1 MTPEEMGK
9 RKQELVAIV
18 GNDPMLREL
27 IEDAVFLEAEI
38 EVLRKLPAIKV
49 DPHNP
54 ERQKQTAAA
63 KLRKEDMQQYTNI
76 MKILLHASGAD
87 EAEEESPLRKW
98 MRAKAGE

>member
-1 MTPEEMGK
+1 MTPEEMEK

-27 IEDAVFLEAEI
+27 INDAVFLEAEI
-38 EVLRKLPAIKV
+38 EDLRKLPAIKV

-63 KLRKEDMQQYTNI
+63 KLRKEDMQQYANI

-87 EAEEESPLRKW
+87 ETEEESPLRKW

>member
-1 MTPEEMGK
+1 MTPEEK
-9 RKQELVAIV
+9 EIRTRELEKIV
-18 GNDPMLREL
+18 GDDPLLREL
-27 IEDAVFLEAEI
+27 ITDAVFLEAEI
-38 EVLRKLPAIKV
+38 EDLRKLPAIKV

-76 MKILLHASGAD
+76 MKILLHASGED

>member
-1 MTPEEMGK
+1 MTPEEMEK

-38 EVLRKLPAIKV
+38 EAMRKLPAIKV
-49 DPHNP
+49 DPNNP

-87 EAEEESPLRKW
+87 EAEEESPLRMW
-98 MRAKAGE
+98 MRKRAEG

>member
-1 MTPEEMGK
+1 MTPEEMEK

-38 EVLRKLPAIKV
+38 EAMRKLPAIKV
-49 DPHNP
+49 DPNNP